1 MFTWQDERWHWA
13 DVPIHAGS
21 MWGLVLPEGTLTVR
35 IETAKRG
42 ESWSDISC
50 TWAQNVACIFRLSTI
65 LWPLYCRTRQSNRD
79 RDFKIGGKGGERS
92 QAS

>member
-42 ESWSDISC
+42 EVLVGHFLHMGAECCVHISPFND
-50 TWAQNVACIFRLSTI
+50 TLA
-65 LWPLYCRTRQSNRD
+65 PLL
-79 RDFKIGGKGGERS
+79 
-92 QAS
+92 